1 METIVGLLRAH
12 DAVGRLGGDEFA
24 VLLPGAGP
32 DDAAAVAQRLSHE
45 LAERTPASCGVAT
58 FPADG
63 ESLEELHHHADLE
76 LYAVKH
82 HRPQRGVPLRRR
94 ELSWAAALARTV
106 DMRMSGSH
114 EHSVA
119 VAGYAAVIGMRLRL
133 TEKRLAQLRLAAML
147 HDVGKVAVP
156 ERILRKPERL
166 TVDEL
171 AAVRA
176 HAAVGAD
183 MVGRI
188 EGLEPV
194 VPWIRHLH
202 EHVDGSGSPDGLVGD
217 AIPLESR
224 VLLVAD
230 AFDAMTAER
239 AYRTPMAAADAV
251 AELRRC
257 SGRQFDAQCVEAL
270 AAAIAAAELSV

>member
-1 METIVGLLRAH
+1 MAFGTA
-12 DAVGRLGGDEFA
+12 F
-24 VLLPGAGP
+24 
-32 DDAAAVAQRLSHE
+32 
-45 LAERTPASCGVAT
+45 LA
-58 FPADG
+58 
-63 ESLEELHHHADLE
+63 
-76 LYAVKH
+76 
-82 HRPQRGVPLRRR
+82 
-94 ELSWAAALARTV
+94 
-106 DMRMSGSH
+106 
-114 EHSVA
+114 
-119 VAGYAAVIGMRLRL
+119 
-133 TEKRLAQLRLAAML
+133 
-147 HDVGKVAVP
+147 AVP

-202 EHVDGSGSPDGLVGD
+202 EHVDGSGYPDGLVGD